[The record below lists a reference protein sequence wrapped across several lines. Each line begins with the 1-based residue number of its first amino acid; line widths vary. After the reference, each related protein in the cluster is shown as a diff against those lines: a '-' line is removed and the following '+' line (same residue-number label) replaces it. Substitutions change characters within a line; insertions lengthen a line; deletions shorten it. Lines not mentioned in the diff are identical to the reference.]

1 MKTTSNRAES
11 PTEKMNMENLNNT
24 ASEILEKALDAAN
37 GWYKATDDADRVAK
51 IVAAIGTMNR
61 DEYLALRS
69 LWRARYR
76 ELSVESRLTKPQ
88 RKGGNEKAANRVLE
102 LREQARRH
110 MAVRHALKACAR
122 AHAEA
127 TRVKAA

>member
-1 MKTTSNRAES
+1 
-11 PTEKMNMENLNNT
+11 MENLNNT
-24 ASEILEKALDAAN
+24 ASEILTKALDAAN

-51 IVAAIGTMNR
+51 IVAAIGTMAR
-61 DEYLALRS
+61 DEYLALRG

-76 ELSVESRLTKPQ
+76 ELSHESRITKPQ
-88 RKGGNEKAANRVLE
+88 RKGGNEKAASRVLE
-102 LREQARRH
+102 LREQARRY

-122 AHAEA
+122 AYAEA